1 MTQKQKQL
9 SPAEQNSIQNNTL
22 PANSRTKA
30 IGIVETR
37 QRIEELKTITLSRAE
52 RNFEMSILILRKWME
67 VE

>member
-9 SPAEQNSIQNNTL
+9 SPAVQNSIQNNTL
-22 PANSRTKA
+22 PANSRTRA